1 MPPLPRDGGPAL
13 LRFGLFELD
22 LEEGCLRRAGRRVAL
37 APQPFALLAALARR
51 AGAVVE
57 REELRRALWGPDVHV
72 EVAAGLNRCV
82 VEVRRA
88 LGDSPRA
95 PRFVETLPRRGYR
108 FLAPVVAVATPAGA
122 ARPASESAAPPE
134 HFSARGALR
143 RAARPTGMAALLL
156 AALLL
161 APAPPPGDDPG
172 PPRSDDRE
180 AQAAFAAG
188 RALIE
193 QGPLGWRQSLGFFE
207 RAARRDPGFGP
218 AWYGIADAS
227 LRLAFGGAAA
237 PEVAYPRA
245 RRAALEVL
253 RHDQRPEAHLVLAA
267 VALHFDHDLPR
278 TEIAAR
284 DALRTAPRSTSARLA
299 LAEILSIEG
308 RHAEAIAV
316 ATEATEI
323 TPACGEPWRA
333 LGFAQFRAHRYVEAA
348 RSWRRWA
355 ELHPGEEEPLYRLFL
370 LHDLRGEPA
379 AAAAD
384 LPPLLALYHLPVE
397 VTEYYRDLPAVQA
410 VRTFLAKRLEIL
422 AGGETD
428 ATALARA
435 VLAAHLGDA
444 DRALADLEQAERR
457 DEASLV
463 TALADPDF
471 DRLRGLPRFDALA
484 TRLLTPRAD
493 EPLRTAATTPTLP
506 PAGNPRPPPAV

>member
-22 LEEGCLRRAGRRVAL
+22 LEERCLRRAGRRVAL

-57 REELRRALWGPDVHV
+57 REQLRRELWGPDVHV
-72 EVAAGLNRCV
+72 EFAAGLNRCV

-95 PRFVETLPRRGYR
+95 PRFVETVPRRGYR
-108 FLAPVVAVATPAGA
+108 FLAPVVAVAAPPVEVRPAG
-122 ARPASESAAPPE
+122 ESPAPPG
-134 HFSARGALR
+134 HFSFRGALR
-143 RAARPTGMAALLL
+143 RVLRPTGVAALLL
-156 AALLL
+156 AALVL

-227 LRLAFGGAAA
+227 LRLAFDGAAA
-237 PEVAYPRA
+237 PEDAYPRA
-245 RRAALEVL
+245 RRAALEIL
-253 RHDQRPEAHLVLAA
+253 RREERPEAHLVLAA

-278 TEIAAR
+278 AEIAAR
-284 DALRTAPRSTSARLA
+284 DALRAAPRSTSARLA

-308 RHAEAIAV
+308 RHVEAIA
-316 ATEATEI
+316 AAAEATEI
-323 TPACGEPWRA
+323 TPACGEHWRA
-333 LGFAQFRAHRYVEAA
+333 LGFAQLRAHRYSDAE

-355 ELHPGEEEPLYRLFL
+355 ELHPRQEEPLYRLFL

-384 LPPLLALYHLPVE
+384 LPSLLALYDLPAE
-397 VTEYYRDLPAVQA
+397 VTEYYQSLPAA
-410 VRTFLAKRLEIL
+410 EAARTFLARRLKFL
-422 AGGETD
+422 TTGGAGSSP
-428 ATALARA
+428 LARA

-457 DEASLV
+457 HDAGLLP
-463 TALADPDF
+463 ALADPDF

-484 TRLLTPRAD
+484 TRLLTPRAG
-493 EPLRTAATTPTLP
+493 EPLRTAATTPALP
-506 PAGNPRPPPAV
+506 PAGNPRSPPAV